1 MLFKRETVMEM
12 DCAILLFRNLTP
24 SSAEPVADFLMEE
37 RKEKHTT
44 YQYSVPGLSY
54 NISLFSYFIFN

>member
-1 MLFKRETVMEM
+1 MLFKSENSNGNGLRNT
-12 DCAILLFRNLTP
+12 AILNLTL
-24 SSAEPVADFLMEE
+24 SSDEPVADYLMEE

-44 YQYSVPGLSY
+44 YQYSAPGLSY